1 MPNLTETKQ
10 NSGAGASLTVQ
21 ARLSTLAKYLSRPIL
36 VALLVTLIDTLGLFV
51 LFQTFLASTL
61 VLILF
66 LEAGLGLMVGVG
78 ISLSS
83 TPSISRVGQT
93 ILGTSPWSKEAER
106 HAERVGWKCMV
117 ASGFLFL
124 IALVISVE

>member
-1 MPNLTETKQ
+1 MTGTYQ

-21 ARLSTLAKYLSRPIL
+21 ARLSTFAKYLSRPIL
-36 VALLVTLIDTLGLFV
+36 VALLVTLIDTLGLLV
-51 LFQTFLASTL
+51 LFQTILASSL

-66 LEAGLGLMVGVG
+66 LEAGVGLVAGVG

-106 HAERVGWKCMV
+106 HAERVGWKWMV

-124 IALVISVE
+124 IGLAISVV